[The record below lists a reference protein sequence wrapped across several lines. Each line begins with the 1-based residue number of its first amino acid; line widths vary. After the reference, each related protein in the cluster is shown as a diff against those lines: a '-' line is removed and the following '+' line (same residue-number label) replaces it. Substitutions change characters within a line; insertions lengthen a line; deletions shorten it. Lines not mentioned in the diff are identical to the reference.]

1 MTIPPMTFFSPVWL
15 HNLAFL
21 LLATGTSV
29 SHSDPI
35 VPVLL
40 ALVVLALAAIIGGRL
55 LTWIGQP
62 AVLGELLAGLLLGNL
77 GYLAAIPGVTVLRE
91 GDTLRKIADLALSS
105 NVTLSQAALQLL
117 PAGPLGERVAAIL
130 GAPNGIEYMT
140 IYSFVDLLS
149 RIAVLVLLF
158 LAGLETTLAD
168 MKRVGRTAFYVAIVG
183 VILPMA
189 LGMGAMKLL
198 HPNSQLASDL
208 FIGGILTAT
217 SVGITARVLRDLA
230 HESRD
235 EARVILGAAVL
246 DDVLSLIILAVV
258 SGLAITGSI
267 SVWRIGWITAKA
279 AVFLAGSLSLGI
291 WITPSIVRRLARAR
305 IHNVKLLAGCLF
317 AFFLAWLADQAGL
330 ATIVGAFAAG
340 MILNHFFDKELEG
353 QSLRVILS
361 PVESL
366 VVPLFFVW
374 IGIQVKLEALADWH
388 VLIAGLVLTVVG
400 IFGKVVSGL
409 ACPRTMNRLAVGI
422 GMMPRG
428 EVGLIF
434 AGIGKSIGVVDD
446 GLFSGVIFLVLITTL
461 LTPPA
466 LRWTLADRL
475 S

>member
-1 MTIPPMTFFSPVWL
+1 MGALLPLAPQYFSFVLSSNDAPL
-15 HNLAFL
+15 
-21 LLATGTSV
+21 

-40 ALVVLALAAIIGGRL
+40 ALLVLTLAAIIGGRL
-55 LTWIGQP
+55 LTWVGQP

-77 GYLAAIPGVTVLRE
+77 GYLAALPGITVLRE
-91 GDTLRKIADLALSS
+91 GDTLRKIADLALSTS
-105 NVTLSQAALQLL
+105 VTLSQAALQLL
-117 PAGPLGERVAAIL
+117 PAGAHGERIAAIL
-130 GAPNGIEYMT
+130 AGRNGIEYMT

-158 LAGLETTLAD
+158 LAGLETSLAD
-168 MKRVGRTAFYVAIVG
+168 MKRVGRIAFYVAIIG

-189 LGMGAMKLL
+189 MGLGAMKLL
-198 HPNSQLASDL
+198 HPNSLLASDL

-217 SVGITARVLRDLA
+217 SVGITARVLRDLG

-258 SGLAITGSI
+258 SGLAITGTI
-267 SVWRIGWITAKA
+267 SAWRISWITAKA
-279 AVFLAGSLSLGI
+279 AIFLVGSLSLGI
-291 WITPSIVRRLARAR
+291 WITPAVVRRLARSK

-317 AFFLAWLADQAGL
+317 AFFLAWLADKAGL

-353 QSLRVILS
+353 QSLRVILA

-388 VLIAGLVLTVVG
+388 VLIAGLALTIVG
-400 IFGKVVSGL
+400 IVGKVASGVV
-409 ACPRTMNRLAVGI
+409 CPKTMNRLAVGV

-466 LRWTLADRL
+466 LRWTLLDRP

>member
-1 MTIPPMTFFSPVWL
+1 MGALLPLWPQYFSFVLSSGDAPL
-15 HNLAFL
+15 
-21 LLATGTSV
+21 

-40 ALVVLALAAIIGGRL
+40 ALLVLTLAAIIGGRL
-55 LTWIGQP
+55 LTWVGQP

-77 GYLAAIPGVTVLRE
+77 GYLAALPGITVLRE
-91 GDTLRKIADLALSS
+91 GDTLRKIADLALSTS
-105 NVTLSQAALQLL
+105 VTLSQAALQLL
-117 PAGPLGERVAAIL
+117 PAGAHGERIAAIL
-130 GAPNGIEYMT
+130 AGRNGIEYMT

-158 LAGLETTLAD
+158 LAGLETSLAD
-168 MKRVGRTAFYVAIVG
+168 MKRVGRIAFYVAIIG

-189 LGMGAMKLL
+189 MGLGAMKLL
-198 HPNSQLASDL
+198 HPNSLLASDL

-217 SVGITARVLRDLA
+217 SVGITARVLRDLG

-258 SGLAITGSI
+258 SGLAITGTI
-267 SVWRIGWITAKA
+267 SAWRISWITAKA
-279 AVFLAGSLSLGI
+279 AIFLVGSLSLGI
-291 WITPSIVRRLARAR
+291 WITPAIVRPLARSK

-317 AFFLAWLADQAGL
+317 AFFLAWLADKAGL

-353 QSLRVILS
+353 QSLRVILA

-388 VLIAGLVLTVVG
+388 VLIAGLALTVVG
-400 IFGKVVSGL
+400 IVGKVASGV
-409 ACPRTMNRLAVGI
+409 ACPKTMNRLAVGV

-466 LRWTLADRL
+466 LRWTLLDR
-475 S
+475 SS